1 MRFLDNGLGVQLLQ
15 RHRRHRLRAWAIAWT
30 AADAPASVVMQ
41 GMWWRIAASR
51 IS

>member
-1 MRFLDNGLGVQLLQ
+1 MRFLDNGLDVQSWSGTGGTVF
-15 RHRRHRLRAWAIAWT
+15 AWAIAWT

-41 GMWWRIAASR
+41 GMLWRIAASR